1 MSAPVYAV
9 TLLVERDGET
19 LWRVPVD
26 PLCVHLSATLEGRRA
41 YIAHVDG
48 CSCGMPPI
56 LKEPRATTEA
66 PVIEG

>member
-9 TLLVERDGET
+9 TLLVERDGEP

-26 PLCVHLSATLEGRRA
+26 PLCVHLAESLGGRRA
-41 YIAHVDG
+41 YISHADG

-56 LKEPRATTEA
+56 KRSG
-66 PVIEG
+66 PVT